1 MAKTMMTMD
10 GNQAAAHCAYAFTE
24 VAGIYPIT
32 PSSPMAEH
40 VDAWAAAGRKNI
52 FGETV
57 KVSEMESEGGAAGTV
72 HGSLQAG
79 ALTTT
84 FTASQGL
91 LLMIPNMYK
100 IAGELLPGVFHVS
113 ARTLAAQSLCIFGD
127 QGDVMACRQ
136 TGFAMLASGSVQEV
150 MDIAGVAHLAAIK
163 SRVPFL
169 HFFDGFRTSHEIQ
182 KVEVMDYDFYKENVD
197 WDAIQAFRAR
207 ALNPEHPVTRGTA
220 QNGDIFFQA
229 REASNRFYDAVPGIV
244 EDYLQKVS
252 EHTGREYHLFNYY
265 GAPDAERIIIAMGS
279 ITDTC
284 EETIDYL
291 MARGEKVGVVKVH
304 LFRPFA
310 KEYLLKVIPK
320 TVKTITVLDRTKEP
334 GALGNPLYEDVV
346 TSFYGEDRQPKILGC
361 IYGLGSKDT
370 TSSDIKAVYDNM
382 KEAEPM
388 DQFTIAITDD
398 LTHRSLPTKEHI
410 NTIPEGT
417 TSCKFWG
424 LGSDGT
430 VGANKS
436 AIKIIGDNTDLYAQG
451 YFDYD
456 SKKSGGITCS
466 HLRFGKKPIKSPYLI
481 DQADFIS
488 CSTESY
494 VHQYDLLDGLKKGG
508 TFLLNTVWTPEEID
522 EELPASMKRYIANN
536 DIQFYTINATKAAED
551 IGLGR
556 RTNMILQ
563 AAFFKLAKILPIEDA
578 VKYSKESIKKTYGH
592 KGDAIVQMNYK
603 AVDAGI
609 DPAILKKF
617 DVPASW
623 ATAEDEPAAPDTDP
637 KFVKEVV
644 RPIGKFVGTTIPVS
658 AFEGR
663 EDGTW
668 DAGTAA
674 YEKRGIAVNVPK
686 WDITKCIQC
695 NQCSFVCPHA
705 AIRPVLLT
713 EEEKAAAPEG
723 FETKKA
729 MGKQLADLQYRI
741 QVDVMDCTGCGN
753 CVDACIAKDK
763 ALSMVPIH
771 EEMNQVANWDYAVT
785 VPVKDDKMDKYS
797 VKGSQFCQPLL
808 EFSGACAG
816 CGETPYIKTI
826 TQLYGDRMMIANAT
840 GCSSIWGA
848 SAPASPYTTNAK
860 GQGPT
865 FANSLFEDNAEYGY
879 GMLQGTKAIR
889 TMIADYL
896 TDIKASASASDELK
910 AAIDAWIAGKDDGD
924 ASKAATPALKA
935 ALENYDAPAELADKY
950 KFVKENEDHFVKKS
964 IWVVGGDGWAYDIG
978 FGGLDHVLA
987 SKEDI
992 NVFVLDTEVYSNTGG
1007 QASKSTPTAAI
1018 AEFAAAGERVKKKDL
1033 GMIAA
1038 TYGYVYVAQVAIGA
1052 DKNQFMKV
1060 LKEAEAYKGP
1070 SLIIGYAPCINHG
1083 IKGGMGRTQTHEKQA
1098 VECGYWHLY
1107 HFNPTDEHPFHLDS
1121 KKPDFSKF
1129 QDFIM
1134 SEVRY
1139 NSLKRGFPEIA
1150 DKLYAQTQEEAEQR
1164 YEGYVKRNEA

>member
-1 MAKTMMTMD
+1 MSKTMMTMD
-10 GNQAAAHCAYAFTE
+10 GNQAAAHVAYAFTE
-24 VAGIYPIT
+24 VAGIFPIT

-40 VDAWAAAGRKNI
+40 VDAWAAQGRKNI

-72 HGSLQAG
+72 HGSLAAG

-113 ARTLAAQSLCIFGD
+113 ARTLAAHALSIFGD
-127 QGDVMACRQ
+127 HGDVMACRQ
-136 TGFAMLASGSVQEV
+136 TGFAMLATGSVQEV
-150 MDIAGVAHLAAIK
+150 MDLGGVAHLAAIK

-182 KVEVMDYDFYKENVD
+182 KVEMMDYEVFKDLVD
-197 WDAIQAFRAR
+197 WDAIQTFRNN
-207 ALNPEHPVTRGTA
+207 ALNPEHPVIRGTA
-220 QNGDIFFQA
+220 QNGDIYFQA
-229 REASNRFYDAVPGIV
+229 REACNKFYEAVPEIV
-244 EDYLQKVS
+244 EDYMAKIS
-252 EHTGREYHLFNYY
+252 EVTGREYHLFNYY
-265 GAPDAERIIIAMGS
+265 GPEDAEDVIVAMGS
-279 ITDTC
+279 VTDTI

-291 MARGEKVGVVKVH
+291 AERGEKLGVIKVH

-310 KEYLLKVIPK
+310 PEYLFKVMPK
-320 TVKTITVLDRTKEP
+320 TVKRICVLDRTKEP
-334 GALGNPLYEDVV
+334 GALGDPLYQDICTAYVGKENVP
-346 TSFYGEDRQPKILGC
+346 TIIAGR
-361 IYGLGSKDT
+361 YGLSSKDT
-370 TSSDIKAVYDNM
+370 TPGQIKAVFDNM
-382 KEAEPM
+382 RSEQPK
-388 DQFTIAITDD
+388 DKFTIGIVDD
-398 LTHRSLPTKEHI
+398 VTFTNLEVKENI
-410 NTIPEGT
+410 NTVPEGT

-430 VGANKS
+430 VGANKN
-436 AIKIIGDNTDLYAQG
+436 AIKIIGDHTDLYAQG

-466 HLRFGKKPIKSPYLI
+466 HLRFGKKPIKSPYLVSNS
-481 DQADFIS
+481 DFVS

-494 VHQYDLLDGLKKGG
+494 VHQYDLLKGLRKGG
-508 TFLLNTVWTPEEID
+508 TFLLNTVWDDAEID
-522 EELPASMKRYIANN
+522 RQLPASMKRYMAEN
-536 DIQFYTINATKAAED
+536 DIQFYTINATKAAEE

-556 RTNMILQ
+556 RTNMIMQ
-563 AAFFKLAKILPIEDA
+563 AAFFKLADIIPIEDA
-578 VKYSKESIKKTYGH
+578 VKFSKESIKKTYGH
-592 KGDAIVQMNYK
+592 KGDKIVEMNYA

-609 DPAILKKF
+609 DPDILRKY
-617 DVPASW
+617 DIPASW
-623 ATAEDEPAAPDTDP
+623 ATAEDAPAAENEDP

-644 RPIGKFVGTTIPVS
+644 RPIGRFEGDTIPVS
-658 AFEGR
+658 AFVGN

-668 DAGTAA
+668 MSGTSA
-674 YEKRGIAVNVPK
+674 YEKRGIAVNVPV
-686 WDITKCIQC
+686 WDVDKCVQC

-705 AIRPVLLT
+705 AIRPVLVT

-723 FETKKA
+723 FVTKKA
-729 MGKQLADLQYRI
+729 NGKALAGLEYRI
-741 QVDVMDCTGCGN
+741 QVDVLDCTGCGN
-753 CVDACIAKDK
+753 CVDACIAKEK
-763 ALSMVPIH
+763 ALSMQPIATQMH
-771 EEMNQVANWDYAVT
+771 EQSNWDYAVT
-785 VPVKDDKMDKYS
+785 VPVKDDLMDKYS

-848 SAPASPYTTNAK
+848 SAPASPYCKNAK

-865 FANSLFEDNAEYGY
+865 FCNSLFEDNAEFGY
-879 GMLQGTKAIR
+879 GMLQGVKAQR
-889 TMIADYL
+889 STIANYL
-896 TDIKASASASDELK
+896 KEIAETAPADLKAAAENWIANMDDAEGSKAAAEELK
-910 AAIDAWIAGKDDGD
+910 AAIKDYKAEGSLGD
-924 ASKAATPALKA
+924 KV
-935 ALENYDAPAELADKY
+935 KY
-950 KFVKENEDHFVKKS
+950 VQDNTDQLVKKS
-964 IWVVGGDGWAYDIG
+964 VWVFGGDGWAYDIG

-987 SKEDI
+987 SKDDI

-1018 AEFAAAGERVKKKDL
+1018 AQFAASGERIKKKDL
-1033 GMIAA
+1033 GMIAK
-1038 TYGYVYVAQVAIGA
+1038 TYGYVYVAQVAMGA

-1083 IKGGMGRTQTHEKQA
+1083 IKGGMSKTQSHEKAA

-1107 HFNPTDEHPFHLDS
+1107 HFNPETKEFSLDS
-1121 KKPDFSKF
+1121 KEPDFSKF
-1129 QDFIM
+1129 QDFIG

-1139 NSLKRGFPEIA
+1139 NSLRRSFPDIA
-1150 DKLYAQTQEEAEQR
+1150 DELYARTQQEAEER
-1164 YEGYVKRNEA
+1164 YEGYKKLAE

>member
-1 MAKTMMTMD
+1 MSKTMMTMD
-10 GNQAAAHCAYAFTE
+10 GNQAAAHVAYAFTE
-24 VAGIYPIT
+24 VAGIFPIT

-40 VDAWAAAGRKNI
+40 VDAWAAQGRKNI

-72 HGSLQAG
+72 HGSLAAG

-113 ARTLAAQSLCIFGD
+113 ARTLAAHALSIFGD
-127 QGDVMACRQ
+127 HGDVMACRQ
-136 TGFAMLASGSVQEV
+136 TGFAMLATGSVQEV
-150 MDIAGVAHLAAIK
+150 MDLGGVAHLAAIK

-182 KVEVMDYDFYKENVD
+182 KVEMMDYEVFKDLVD
-197 WDAIQAFRAR
+197 WDAIQAFRNN
-207 ALNPEHPVTRGTA
+207 ALNPEHPVIRGTA
-220 QNGDIFFQA
+220 QNGDIYFQA
-229 REASNRFYDAVPGIV
+229 REACNKFYEAVPEIV
-244 EDYLQKVS
+244 EDYMAKIS
-252 EHTGREYHLFNYY
+252 EVTGREYHLFNYY
-265 GAPDAERIIIAMGS
+265 GPEDAEDVIVAMGS
-279 ITDTC
+279 VTDTI

-291 MARGEKVGVVKVH
+291 AERGEKLGVIKVH

-310 KEYLLKVIPK
+310 PEYLFKVMPK
-320 TVKTITVLDRTKEP
+320 TVKRICVLDRTKEP
-334 GALGNPLYEDVV
+334 GALGDPLYQDICTAYVGKENVP
-346 TSFYGEDRQPKILGC
+346 TIIAGR
-361 IYGLGSKDT
+361 YGLSSKDT
-370 TSSDIKAVYDNM
+370 TPGQIKAVFDNM
-382 KEAEPM
+382 RSEQPK
-388 DQFTIAITDD
+388 DKFTIGIVDD
-398 LTHRSLPTKEHI
+398 VTFTNLEVKENI
-410 NTIPEGT
+410 NTVPEGT

-430 VGANKS
+430 VGANKN
-436 AIKIIGDNTDLYAQG
+436 AIKIIGDHTDLYAQG

-466 HLRFGKKPIKSPYLI
+466 HLRFGKKPIKSPYLVSNS
-481 DQADFIS
+481 DFVS

-494 VHQYDLLDGLKKGG
+494 VHQYDLLKGLRKGG
-508 TFLLNTVWTPEEID
+508 TFLLNTVWDDAEID
-522 EELPASMKRYIANN
+522 RQLPASMKRYMAEN
-536 DIQFYTINATKAAED
+536 DIQFYTINATKAAEE

-556 RTNMILQ
+556 RTNMIMQ
-563 AAFFKLAKILPIEDA
+563 AAFFKLADIIPIEDA
-578 VKYSKESIKKTYGH
+578 VKFSKESIKKTYGH
-592 KGDAIVQMNYK
+592 KGDKIVEMNYA

-609 DPAILKKF
+609 DPDILRKY
-617 DVPASW
+617 DIPASW
-623 ATAEDEPAAPDTDP
+623 ATAEDAPAAENEDP

-644 RPIGKFVGTTIPVS
+644 RPIGRFEGDTIPVS
-658 AFEGR
+658 AFVGN

-668 DAGTAA
+668 MSGTSA
-674 YEKRGIAVNVPK
+674 YEKRGIAVNVPV
-686 WDITKCIQC
+686 WDVDKCVQC

-705 AIRPVLLT
+705 AIRPVLVT

-723 FETKKA
+723 FVTKKA
-729 MGKQLADLQYRI
+729 NGKALAGLEYRI
-741 QVDVMDCTGCGN
+741 QVDVLDCTGCGN
-753 CVDACIAKDK
+753 CVDACIAKEK
-763 ALSMVPIH
+763 ALSMQPIATQMH
-771 EEMNQVANWDYAVT
+771 EQSNWDYAVT
-785 VPVKDDKMDKYS
+785 VPVKDDLMDKYS

-848 SAPASPYTTNAK
+848 SAPASPYCKNAK

-865 FANSLFEDNAEYGY
+865 FCNSLFEDNAEFGY
-879 GMLQGTKAIR
+879 GMLQGVKAQR
-889 TMIADYL
+889 STIANYL
-896 TDIKASASASDELK
+896 KEIAETAPADLKAAAENWIANMDDAEGSKAAAEELK
-910 AAIDAWIAGKDDGD
+910 AAIKDYKAEGSLGD
-924 ASKAATPALKA
+924 KV
-935 ALENYDAPAELADKY
+935 KY
-950 KFVKENEDHFVKKS
+950 VQDNTDQLVKKS
-964 IWVVGGDGWAYDIG
+964 VWVFGGDGWAYDIG

-987 SKEDI
+987 SKDDI

-1018 AEFAAAGERVKKKDL
+1018 AQFAASGERIKKKDL
-1033 GMIAA
+1033 GMIAK
-1038 TYGYVYVAQVAIGA
+1038 TYGYVYVAQVAMGA

-1083 IKGGMGRTQTHEKQA
+1083 IKGGMSKTQSHEKAA

-1107 HFNPTDEHPFHLDS
+1107 HFNPETKEFSLDS
-1121 KKPDFSKF
+1121 KEPDFSKF
-1129 QDFIM
+1129 QDFIG

-1139 NSLKRGFPEIA
+1139 NSLRRSFPDIA
-1150 DKLYAQTQEEAEQR
+1150 DELYARTQQEAEER
-1164 YEGYVKRNEA
+1164 YEGYKKLAE

>member
-1 MAKTMMTMD
+1 MSKKMMTMD
-10 GNQAAAHCAYAFTE
+10 GNEAAAHVAYAFTE
-24 VAGIYPIT
+24 VAGIFPIT

-52 FGETV
+52 FDETV

-113 ARTLAAQSLCIFGD
+113 ARTLAAHSLCIFGD

-136 TGFAMLASGSVQEV
+136 TGFALLASGSVQEV
-150 MDIAGVAHLAAIK
+150 MDIGGVAHLAAIK
-163 SRVPFL
+163 SRIPFL

-182 KVEVMDYDFYKENVD
+182 KVEVMDYDVFKDLVD
-197 WDAIQAFRAR
+197 WDAVQEFRNR

-220 QNGDIFFQA
+220 QNGDVFFQA
-229 REASNRFYDAVPGIV
+229 KEAANKFYDAVPEIV
-244 EDYLQKVS
+244 EDYLQKISKV
-252 EHTGREYHLFNYY
+252 TGREYHLFNYY
-265 GAPDAERIIIAMGS
+265 GDPNAEHIIVAMGS
-279 ITDTC
+279 ITDTI

-291 MARGEKVGVVKVH
+291 AAKGEKVGVVKVH
-304 LFRPFA
+304 LYRPFA
-310 KEYLLKVIPK
+310 KDYLMKAIPK
-320 TVKTITVLDRTKEP
+320 TAKVITVMDRTKEP
-334 GALGNPLYEDVV
+334 GALGNPLYQDVC
-346 TSFYGEDRQPKILGC
+346 TAFYGEENAPKILGC
-361 IYGLGSKDT
+361 VYGLGSKDT
-370 TSSDIKAVYDNM
+370 TSSDIKAVFDNM
-382 KEAEPM
+382 EKADPK
-388 DQFTIAITDD
+388 DQFTLAIVDD
-398 LTHRSLPTKEHI
+398 LTHRNLEVEEEI

-481 DQADFIS
+481 NQADFIS

-494 VHQYDLLDGLKKGG
+494 VHQYDLLKGLKKGG
-508 TFLLNTVWTPEEID
+508 VFLLNTVWTPEEIN
-522 EELPASMKRYIANN
+522 EEFPASMKRYIAQN
-536 DIQFYTINATKAAED
+536 DIQFYTINATKAAES

-556 RTNMILQ
+556 RTNMIMQ
-563 AAFFKLAKILPIEDA
+563 AAFFKLADIIPIEDA
-578 VKYSKESIKKTYGH
+578 VKYSKASIKKTYGH
-592 KGDAIVQMNYK
+592 KGDKIVQMNYQ
-603 AVDAGI
+603 AVDAGV
-609 DPAILKKF
+609 DPDILKKF
-617 DVPASW
+617 DVPADW
-623 ATAEDEPAAPDTDP
+623 ANAQDEAAKPDTDP
-637 KFVKEVV
+637 KFVHDIV
-644 RPIGKFVGTTIPVS
+644 RPIGRFEGDTIPVS
-658 AFEGR
+658 AFEGY

-668 DAGTAA
+668 MAGTSAF
-674 YEKRGIAVNVPK
+674 EKRGIAVNVPK
-686 WDITKCIQC
+686 WDISKCIQC

-705 AIRPVLLT
+705 AIRPVLVT
-713 EEEKAAAPEG
+713 EDEKAKAPAG

-729 MGKQLADLQYRI
+729 IGKQLSDLQFRI

-753 CVDACIAKDK
+753 CVDACIAKEK

-771 EEMNQVANWDYAVT
+771 EEMDQVENWDYAVT
-785 VPVKDDKMDKYS
+785 VPVKDDRMDKYS

-848 SAPASPYTTNAK
+848 SAPASPYCTNAQ

-865 FANSLFEDNAEYGY
+865 FANSLFEDNAEFGY

-889 TMIADYL
+889 NTIADYL
-896 TDIKASASASDELK
+896 LAIKEVAPSDLAE
-910 AAIDAWIAGKDDGD
+910 AIDAWIAGKDDGD

-935 ALENYDAPAELADKY
+935 ALDKFEAPAELADKI
-950 KFVKENEDHFVKKS
+950 KFVKDNSDHFVKKS
-964 IWVVGGDGWAYDIG
+964 IWIIGGDGWAYDIG
-978 FGGLDHVLA
+978 YGGLDHVLA

-1033 GMIAA
+1033 GMMAA

-1052 DKNQFMKV
+1052 DKNQFIKV

-1083 IKGGMGRTQTHEKQA
+1083 IKGGMGKTPTHEKLA
-1098 VECGYWHLY
+1098 VECGYWDLY
-1107 HFNPTDEHPFHLDS
+1107 HFNPEAEHPFSLDS
-1121 KKPDFSKF
+1121 KEPDFSKF

-1139 NSLKRGFPEIA
+1139 NSLRRGFPEIA
-1150 DKLYAQTQEEAEQR
+1150 DKLYEQTQEEAEER
-1164 YEGYVKRNEA
+1164 YKGYVKRNEK

>member
-1 MAKTMMTMD
+1 MSKQMMTMD
-10 GNQAAAHCAYAFTE
+10 GNQAAAHVAYAFTE
-24 VAGIYPIT
+24 VAGIFPIT

-40 VDAWAAAGRKNI
+40 VDAWSAAGRKNI
-52 FGETV
+52 FDETV
-57 KVSEMESEGGAAGTV
+57 KVSELESEGGAAGTV

-136 TGFAMLASGSVQEV
+136 TGFALLASGSVQEV
-150 MDIAGVAHLAAIK
+150 MDIGGVAHLAAIK
-163 SRVPFL
+163 SRIPFL

-182 KVEVMDYDFYKENVD
+182 KVEVMDYDFFKDNVD
-197 WDAIQAFRAR
+197 WDAIQAFRDR

-220 QNGDIFFQA
+220 QNGDIFFQS
-229 REASNRFYDAVPGIV
+229 REASNSFYDAVPEIV
-244 EDYLQKVS
+244 EDYLQKIS
-252 EHTGREYHLFNYY
+252 EYTGREYHLFNYY
-265 GAPDAERIIIAMGS
+265 GSPDADRITIAMGS
-279 ITDTC
+279 ITDTI

-291 MARGEKVGVVKVH
+291 MAKGEKVGVVKVH
-304 LFRPFA
+304 LYRPFA
-310 KEYLLKVIPK
+310 KDYLLKMIPK
-320 TVKTITVLDRTKEP
+320 TVKTITVMDRTKEP

-346 TSFYGEDRQPKILGC
+346 TSFYAEKEQPKILGC

-370 TSSDIKAVYDNM
+370 TSSDVKAVYDNM
-382 KEAEPM
+382 NEAEPM
-388 DQFTIAITDD
+388 DQFTLAIVDD
-398 LTHRSLPTKEHI
+398 LTYRSLETKEEI

-481 DQADFIS
+481 NQADFIS

-508 TFLLNTVWTPEEID
+508 TFLLNTVWTPEQIN
-522 EELPASMKRYIANN
+522 EELPASMKRYIAQN

-578 VKYSKESIKKTYGH
+578 VKFSKASIKKTYGN
-592 KGDAIVQMNYK
+592 KGEAIVEMNYK
-603 AVDAGI
+603 AVDAGV
-609 DPAILKKF
+609 DPTILKQF
-617 DVPASW
+617 DVPADW
-623 ATAEDEPAAPDTDP
+623 ATAEDNAAIVDTDP
-637 KFVKEVV
+637 KFIKEVV

-674 YEKRGIAVNVPK
+674 YEKRGIAVNVPR
-686 WDITKCIQC
+686 WDISKCIQC

-713 EEEKAAAPEG
+713 EEEKAAAPAG

-729 MGKQLADLQYRI
+729 MGKPLAGLEYRI

-753 CVDACIAKDK
+753 CVDACIAKEK
-763 ALSMVPIH
+763 ALSLVPIH
-771 EEMNQVANWDYAVT
+771 EEMHQVENWDYAVT

-797 VKGSQFCQPLL
+797 VKGSQFQQPLL

-848 SAPASPYTTNAK
+848 SAPASPYCTNAK

-889 TMIADYL
+889 NTIASYL
-896 TDIKASASASDELK
+896 TQIKTAAPADLAE
-910 AAIDAWIAGKDDGD
+910 AIDAWIAGKDDGD
-924 ASKAATPALKA
+924 ASKAATPPLKA
-935 ALENYDAPAELADKY
+935 ALENFNAPAELADKY
-950 KFVKENEDHFVKKS
+950 KFVMSNQDHLVKKS
-964 IWVVGGDGWAYDIG
+964 VWIIGGDGWAYDIG

-1018 AEFAAAGERVKKKDL
+1018 AQFAASGERVKKKDL

-1083 IKGGMGRTQTHEKQA
+1083 IKGGMGKTPSHQKAA
-1098 VECGYWHLY
+1098 VDCGYWHLY
-1107 HFNPTDEHPFHLDS
+1107 HFNPEDEHPFHLDS
-1121 KKPDFSKF
+1121 KKPDFDKF

-1139 NSLKRGFPEIA
+1139 NSLRRGFPEIA
-1150 DKLYAQTQEEAEQR
+1150 EDLYKQTQEEAISR
-1164 YEGYVKRNEA
+1164 YEGYVKRNA